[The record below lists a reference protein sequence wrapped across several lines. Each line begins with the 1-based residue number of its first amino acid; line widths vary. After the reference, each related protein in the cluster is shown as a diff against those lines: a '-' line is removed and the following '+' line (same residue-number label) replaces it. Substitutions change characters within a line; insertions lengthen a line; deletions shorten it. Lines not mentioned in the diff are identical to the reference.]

1 MELGAVIKGR
11 RSIRKFKPNG
21 ISRETIREILEMA
34 RWAPSWGNTQPWEFY
49 VLTGKPLEDFRKA
62 NHQLF
67 VDSQPFTP
75 DVPMPE
81 VWPAHL
87 KRRYG
92 ELGEIILRTLNIKRE
107 DKETRKKLY
116 ENMALLFGAPCL
128 IVACIPRENLIEY
141 AMLDVGL
148 ILQTICLIAHQK
160 GIGTCIMAA
169 SVGHPEL
176 LRKILSIP
184 EDRRIVIGV
193 AMGYPDHSYPI
204 NSFERKRA
212 DIDEYVKWVDK

>member
-1 MELGAVIKGR
+1 MELGAAIKDR
-11 RSIRKFKPNG
+11 RSIRKFQPDG
-21 ISRETIREILEMA
+21 ISREIIREILETA

-49 VLTGKPLEDFRKA
+49 VLTGKLLEDFRKA
-62 NHQLF
+62 NHNLF
-67 VDSQPFTP
+67 INDQPFTP

-87 KRRYG
+87 KRRYD

-107 DKETRKKLY
+107 DKEARKKLY
-116 ENMALLFGAPCL
+116 GNMASLLGAPCL
-128 IVACIPRENLIEY
+128 IVACISRDTRIEY

-148 ILQTICLIAHQK
+148 ILQTVCLAAHQK
-160 GIGTCIMAA
+160 GIGTCIMAM
-169 SVGHPEL
+169 SVGYPQL

-193 AMGYPDHSYPI
+193 AMGYPDQSYPI

-212 DIDEYVKWVDK
+212 DIDEYVKWAD

>member
-1 MELGAVIKGR
+1 MELGAAIKAR
-11 RSIRKFKPNG
+11 RSIRKFKPEV
-21 ISRETIREILEMA
+21 ISRDTIREIMETA

-62 NHQLF
+62 NHDLF
-67 VDSQPFTP
+67 INDRPFTP
-75 DVPMPE
+75 DVSMPE

-92 ELGEIILRTLNIKRE
+92 ELGGIILTTLNITRE
-107 DKETRKKLY
+107 DKEARKKLY

-128 IVACIPRENLIEY
+128 IVACIPRDTLIEY

-148 ILQTICLIAHQK
+148 ILQTICLAAHQK

-184 EDRRIVIGV
+184 EDRRIVIGI
-193 AMGYPDHSYPI
+193 AMGHPDQNYPI

-212 DIDEYVKWVDK
+212 GIDEYVKWAD

>member
-1 MELGAVIKGR
+1 MELGAAIIGR
-11 RSIRKFKPNG
+11 RSIRKFKPDG
-21 ISRETIREILEMA
+21 ISREIIREILETA

-49 VLTGKPLEDFRKA
+49 VLMGKLLDDFRKA
-62 NHQLF
+62 NHKLF
-67 VDSQPFTP
+67 VEDRPFTP

-87 KRRYG
+87 KKRYV
-92 ELGEIILRTLNIKRE
+92 ELGQIMLTTLNIKRE
-107 DKETRKKLY
+107 DKEARKKLY
-116 ENMALLFGAPCL
+116 ENMALLFDAPCL
-128 IVACIPRENLIEY
+128 IVACIPRDILTEY

-148 ILQTICLIAHQK
+148 ILQTMCLVAHQK
-160 GIGTCIMAA
+160 GIGTCIMAV

-176 LRKILSIP
+176 LRNIFSIP

-204 NSFERKRA
+204 NTFERKRA
-212 DIDEYVKWVDK
+212 GIDEYVKWVD

>member
-1 MELGAVIKGR
+1 MELEAVIKGR
-11 RSIRKFKPNG
+11 RSIRKFKPEV
-21 ISRETIREILEMA
+21 ISRDTICEIMETA
-34 RWAPSWGNTQPWEFY
+34 RWAPSWGNTQPWEFH
-49 VLTGKPLEDFRKA
+49 VLTGKLLEGFRKA
-62 NHQLF
+62 NHDLF
-67 VDSQPFTP
+67 INDQPFTP

-81 VWPAHL
+81 VWPTHL

-107 DKETRKKLY
+107 DKEARKKLY

-128 IVACIPRENLIEY
+128 IVACVPKDTLIEY

-148 ILQTICLIAHQK
+148 ILQTICLAAHQK

-169 SVGHPEL
+169 AVGHPEL

-193 AMGYPDHSYPI
+193 AMGYPDQNFPI
-204 NSFERKRA
+204 NNFERKRA
-212 DIDEYVKWVDK
+212 GIDECVKWAD

>member
-1 MELGAVIKGR
+1 MELGDVVKGR
-11 RSIRKFKPNG
+11 RSIRKFKQNG
-21 ISRETIREILEMA
+21 ISRKVIYEILETA

-49 VLTGKPLEDFRKA
+49 VLTGKPLDDFRKA
-62 NHQLF
+62 NHELF
-67 VDSQPFTP
+67 LKDRPFTP

-87 KRRYG
+87 KKRYG
-92 ELGEIILRTLNIKRE
+92 ELGQIILTTLNIKRE
-107 DKETRKKLY
+107 DKEARKKLY
-116 ENMALLFGAPCL
+116 ENMAVLVGAPCL
-128 IVACIPRENLIEY
+128 LVAGVPRDTRIEY

-148 ILQTICLIAHQK
+148 ILQTICLAAHQK

-169 SVGHPEL
+169 AVGHPEL
-176 LRKILSIP
+176 LREILSIP

-193 AMGYPDHSYPI
+193 ALGYPDQSYPI

-212 DIDEYVKWVDK
+212 SVDEYVKWVG

>member
-1 MELGAVIKGR
+1 MELGDVIKGR
-11 RSIRKFKPNG
+11 RSIRKFKHNV
-21 ISRETIREILEMA
+21 ISREIIREILETA

-49 VLTGKPLEDFRKA
+49 VLTGKLLEDFRKA
-62 NHQLF
+62 NHNLF
-67 VDSQPFTP
+67 ISDRPFTP

-81 VWPAHL
+81 VWPAQL

-92 ELGEIILRTLNIKRE
+92 ELGEIILRTLDIKRE
-107 DKETRKKLY
+107 DKEARKKLY
-116 ENMALLFGAPCL
+116 ENMAVLFGAPCL
-128 IVACIPRENLIEY
+128 LVACIPRDTLVEY

-148 ILQTICLIAHQK
+148 ILQTICLVAHQK

-184 EDRRIVIGV
+184 EDRRIVMGV
-193 AMGYPDHSYPI
+193 AMGYPEPNYPI

-212 DIDEYVKWVDK
+212 GIDEYVKWAD